1 MKLEVKNL
9 DYSYGSKP
17 AVDNVSINVREGE
30 FVGLIGPNGSGKS
43 TVLKNIYRALT
54 PDRGEIYIDGE
65 DLLKMSYK
73 ESALRMAVVGQ
84 ENDVPF
90 NFRVEEIVAMGRTP
104 HKKMF
109 DIDTKEDKEII
120 RHALAHVGMED
131 MAKRNYLHLSG
142 GEKQRVIIARAT
154 AQECDFLVLDEPTN
168 HLDISYQMQIFDF
181 VRHINATVLAA
192 IHDLNMAA
200 LYCDRLYILDHGKVR
215 YEGKP
220 EEVLTPEIIKEIYGV
235 DCSIETNPRTG
246 RLNIAFIP
254 DRVHGGF
261 GHTKAHTHEWAQPI
275 EHEHNGFK
283 HSHPHPAPGHE
294 HPHSH
299 TDERGNTYTHT
310 HDGDDHAHEHREEGH
325 THPH

>member
-17 AVDNVSINVREGE
+17 AVDNVSINVRDGE

-120 RHALAHVGMED
+120 RQFDEALAAN
-131 MAKRNYLHLSG
+131 AKLGRADSSFTKRFGYNLLLSKVFVDFG
-142 GEKQRVIIARAT
+142 LEKTMI
-154 AQECDFLVLDEPTN
+154 
-168 HLDISYQMQIFDF
+168 
-181 VRHINATVLAA
+181 
-192 IHDLNMAA
+192 
-200 LYCDRLYILDHGKVR
+200 
-215 YEGKP
+215 
-220 EEVLTPEIIKEIYGV
+220 
-235 DCSIETNPRTG
+235 
-246 RLNIAFIP
+246 
-254 DRVHGGF
+254 
-261 GHTKAHTHEWAQPI
+261 
-275 EHEHNGFK
+275 
-283 HSHPHPAPGHE
+283 
-294 HPHSH
+294 
-299 TDERGNTYTHT
+299 
-310 HDGDDHAHEHREEGH
+310 
-325 THPH
+325 